1 MAGLTRQQG
10 RRPPP
15 AVPALEGKSSM
26 EMGRQLI
33 VLWRW
38 IVDSFTGLAAK
49 HAFTHLPVSGSDPL
63 TIGTP
68 VGIAITNAK
77 GNTDDF
83 ADAGHIHASGLTT
96 KGDLL
101 TVSTVLTR
109 LPVGTDG
116 KALVADSTQATG
128 LKWDVPV
135 GANHNLLSA
144 THPDTTP
151 GSPVR
156 GDLIVANST
165 PLWTKFA
172 IGSTDKVLMSNG
184 TDPSWASLDLASN
197 ILANQVFGA

>member
-1 MAGLTRQQG
+1 
-10 RRPPP
+10 
-15 AVPALEGKSSM
+15 
-26 EMGRQLI
+26 MGRQLL

-49 HAFTHLPVSGSDPL
+49 HAFTHLPTSGSDPL

-68 VGIAITNAK
+68 VAIGITSAK

-83 ADAGHIHASGLTT
+83 ADGGHIHASGLTN

-128 LKWDVPV
+128 LKWDTPA

-144 THPDTTP
+144 THPDTVP
-151 GSPVR
+151 ASPVR
-156 GDLIVANST
+156 GDLILANIT
-165 PLWTKFA
+165 PAWTKLP

-184 TDPSWASLDLASN
+184 TDPSWQSLDLASN
-197 ILANQVFGA
+197 ILANQVFGP